1 MNNFKTTADGGMP
14 LVLND
19 FRFIH
24 DSHLQALK
32 GIVSAFGVENQ
43 TAVILSGCERTVVS
57 GTVTISSGYISL
69 GGEICF
75 VPSHSYPVPSVGNFE
90 YWVLNVSFDSA
101 GLKLYKNTDSNE
113 TYEERT
119 GKINVSNVVPVG
131 HTKYQDS
138 KRYEDVINEFIT
150 AQRVNDLLNFALI
163 NANTNT
169 VPIGVPLPYFGTV
182 SNIPSGYLLCDGS
195 SKLVADFPNLHAV
208 IGYQNGGSGPNF
220 NLPNLIDNVL
230 MGANAA
236 GATGGSNSVAIETGN
251 LPEHTHGIT
260 DPGHSHS
267 HDSYIKSGGGFAN
280 GDDDGSGALQSDGAS
295 SGTNS
300 NTTGITIQNG
310 GGVASPAPLDITP
323 KHVKCLYIMRT

>member
-19 FRFIH
+19 FRFIN
-24 DSHLQALK
+24 DSQLQALK
-32 GIVSAFGVENQ
+32 GIVSVFGVTDQ
-43 TAVILSGCERTVVS
+43 TAVILSGCERTILS
-57 GTVTISSGYISL
+57 GTVTIASGYISL

-90 YWVLNVSFDSA
+90 YWVLNVSFDTA

-119 GKINVSNVVPVG
+119 GKINVSNVVPDG
-131 HTKYQDS
+131 HTKYQDA
-138 KRYEDVINEFIT
+138 KRYEQVINEFIT
-150 AQRVNDLLNFALI
+150 AQRVNELLNFSLI
-163 NANTNT
+163 NQNTNT

-182 SNIPSGYLLCDGS
+182 SNIPAGYLLCDGS
-195 SKLVADFPNLHAV
+195 LKLVADYPALHLV
-208 IGYQNGGSGPNF
+208 IGYQSGGSGPNF

-236 GATGGSNSVAIETGN
+236 GAIGGSNEVTIANGN
-251 LPEHTHGIT
+251 LPEHTHSIN

-267 HDSYIKSGGGFAN
+267 HDSYIKSGDGYVDGNDN
-280 GDDDGSGALQSDGAS
+280 GDNALQGNSAS
-295 SGTNS
+295 SGTAS
-300 NTTGITIQNG
+300 SGTGITIQNG

-323 KHVKCLYIMRT
+323 KHVKCLWIMRT